1 MTNTKENISAP
12 KVVIKKPRVTEKAAI
27 QADKN
32 VYVFEVS
39 KDANKNE
46 IKKEIERIYNTKVAK
61 VNIAKTAEKK
71 VFVRGKKGT
80 KAGVK
85 KAYVYLAKDTKPL
98 EIFG

>member
-1 MTNTKENISAP
+1 MTEQKINISAP
-12 KVVIKKPRVTEKAAI
+12 KVIIKKPRVTEKAAM
-27 QADKN
+27 ASEKN

-39 KDANKNE
+39 KDANKSE
-46 IKKEIERIYNTKVAK
+46 IKKEIERIYSTKVDR
-61 VNIAKTAEKK
+61 VNIAKTAPKK

-85 KAYVYLAKDTKPL
+85 KAYVYLAKDAKAL